1 MITTPE
7 RDILCC
13 LWQNLV
19 KLEACLCYSTDR
31 HHTMNHTYMGVH
43 KMEVDL
49 IFKLAALGILVSV
62 LNLLLSRSGRDDYAL
77 IVTLAGLLISLLVIV
92 EKVSALFETIRTLFQ
107 F

>member
-1 MITTPE
+1 
-7 RDILCC
+7 
-13 LWQNLV
+13 
-19 KLEACLCYSTDR
+19 
-31 HHTMNHTYMGVH
+31 MNHTYMGVH